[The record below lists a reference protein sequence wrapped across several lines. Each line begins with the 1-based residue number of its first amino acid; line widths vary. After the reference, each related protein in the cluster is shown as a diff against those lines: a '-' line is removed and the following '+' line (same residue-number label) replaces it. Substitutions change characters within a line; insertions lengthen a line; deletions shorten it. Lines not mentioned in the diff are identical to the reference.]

1 MMVSSK
7 FSRHAHAFRTP
18 DVCKKKLP
26 EGGEEPSGN
35 PDPNDNLEMWY
46 DIDVVWFIW
55 HYAFSG
61 TVPLQWFM
69 QNNWKTPTDPP
80 ADGEWGVFSFMPA
93 VPQFTATIQH
103 WVGGANVL
111 TLVSGWLPYV
121 DPPNFDTGEFDF
133 ASALWVGKMKGRV
146 YNL

>member
-1 MMVSSK
+1 MTSSK
-7 FSRHAHAFRTP
+7 FSRHKTAHRVP
-18 DVCKKKLP
+18 HLCKKPLP
-26 EGGEEPSGN
+26 PGGEEPDVN
-35 PDPNDNLEMWY
+35 PLPNDDMEFWY
-46 DIDVVWFIW
+46 DVDVHWFIW

-61 TVPLQWFM
+61 TVALRWFM

-80 ADGEWGVFSFMPA
+80 ADGEWGVFSWMPA

-121 DPPNFDTGEFDF
+121 DPPNFDTGIFNF
-133 ASALWVGKMKGRV
+133 TNPLWQGKMLGRV